1 MQSDREEEEVEGVC
15 QLSTC
20 GAAPRVS
27 RLRLMPPQQTGR
39 FTPAAL
45 CLLSTSCDWPTSS
58 AAAVLAAAP
67 VARATRGRFS
77 HPVRKN
83 GETNQ
88 PDQNAANWGGIWP
101 NKTHPEVNKI

>member
-1 MQSDREEEEVEGVC
+1 MC

-45 CLLSTSCDWPTSS
+45 CLLSTSCDRPTSS
-58 AAAVLAAAP
+58 AAAVLASRP
-67 VARATRGRFS
+67 QRCSSCCQSNPGRFFAS
-77 HPVRKN
+77 R
-83 GETNQ
+83 
-88 PDQNAANWGGIWP
+88 
-101 NKTHPEVNKI
+101 